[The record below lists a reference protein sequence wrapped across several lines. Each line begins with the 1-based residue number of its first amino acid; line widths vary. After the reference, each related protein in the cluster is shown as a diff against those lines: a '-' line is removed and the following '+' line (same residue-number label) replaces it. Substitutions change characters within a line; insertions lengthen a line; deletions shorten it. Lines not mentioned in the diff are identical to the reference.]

1 MRWPSRS
8 KPAPP
13 ASFAVG
19 PYRLDGAIE
28 GLGGLLEFSP
38 SEYAAMGRQFVGEK
52 DYNALPVDFLGRSWD
67 VMVQAVHGRI
77 CAIAPYVSLTDS
89 REAERVAKQVFLHC
103 GEQLGEPAER
113 RENSVLWRTRDGSVL
128 LRTEAGAGSFR
139 IGLFLTSDA
148 IGHLQR
154 L

>member
-1 MRWPSRS
+1 MRWPFRS

-77 CAIAPYVSLTDS
+77 CAIAPRDRAFAAAVRERGRVSLRSPRFASAT
-89 REAERVAKQVFLHC
+89 
-103 GEQLGEPAER
+103 
-113 RENSVLWRTRDGSVL
+113 
-128 LRTEAGAGSFR
+128 GA
-139 IGLFLTSDA
+139 A
-148 IGHLQR
+148 
-154 L
+154 

>member
-1 MRWPSRS
+1 MQSPLTQPSRVDASSPPNQEPLKPAPVRRARQGASNRARRIATAYVSSTDSRRVAVRFASRTQLGHTCHHGATSAACIFCRTEGTLMRWPFRS

-52 DYNALPVDFLGRSWD
+52 DYNALPVDFLEIGR
-67 VMVQAVHGRI
+67 
-77 CAIAPYVSLTDS
+77 
-89 REAERVAKQVFLHC
+89 
-103 GEQLGEPAER
+103 
-113 RENSVLWRTRDGSVL
+113 
-128 LRTEAGAGSFR
+128 
-139 IGLFLTSDA
+139 
-148 IGHLQR
+148 
-154 L
+154 